1 MMNLLS
7 IRKSPSNL
15 QVKIRDKFLP
25 RLRMRLQT
33 SDGDLPFDSGDL
45 VASQLLR
52 GEFERAEIS
61 ILTSILGLCSTFV
74 DVGAN
79 LGLYTLLASRRMH
92 RGCIFSFEASPI
104 EFGKLSWTIQKNGL
118 ANVTAIHSA
127 VSDELGEATIYESLF
142 GAGALNRIDR
152 PAKTTGRW
160 RASQVPKISLDHYFE
175 LTLARRVDP
184 IDLIKIDVEGHEL
197 PVLLGA
203 ENILRASAPV
213 IMIEVNASRMS
224 DRSSPEK
231 IFAFMRMHSYR
242 MYAIDEASA
251 RLQAVESP
259 SDKINYFAVPSSRT
273 DALVSALLERCQ
285 F

>member
-1 MMNLLS
+1 MNLLS
-7 IRKSPSNL
+7 IRKSPSNFR
-15 QVKIRDKFLP
+15 VKLRDKFLP

-33 SDGDLPFDSGDL
+33 SDGDLPFDCGDL
-45 VASQLLR
+45 VATQLRR

-61 ILTSILGLCSTFV
+61 ILTSVLGLCSTFV

-79 LGLYTLLASRRMH
+79 FGLYTLLASRRMR
-92 RGCIFSFEASPI
+92 RGRIFSFEASPI
-104 EFGKLSWTIQKNGL
+104 EFDKLSWTIRKNDL
-118 ANVTAIHSA
+118 TNVTAVHSA

-142 GAGALNRIDR
+142 GAGALNRLDR

-160 RASQVPKISLDHYFE
+160 RASRVPKISLDHYFA
-175 LTLARRVDP
+175 LTPTSRVGR

-203 ENILRASAPV
+203 KDILRTSAPV

-224 DRSSPEK
+224 DRSSPEQ
-231 IFAFMRMHSYR
+231 IFAFMRMHNYR
-242 MYAIDEASA
+242 MYAIDGATA

-259 SDKINYFAVPSSRT
+259 SDKINYFAVSSSRT
-273 DALVSALLERCQ
+273 DALVSALLERSQ
-285 F
+285 L